1 MKKKLIISISAVL
14 SLLIIGGGTFAVY
27 TANRP
32 QTAPVASVQPVKTPP
47 TVPEL
52 LKLVNA
58 ERAKVGVAPLTID
71 ENMMTTAQWKSDDMH
86 NRGYLS
92 HWPATIDGQPN
103 TKKYTVDKDM
113 RRLLDQTCTES
124 SENYYYEMPMATS
137 TEAMSWW
144 EHSAPHIAAIKNARY
159 TKTGFGIS
167 ANQIVVEHFC
177 IAR

>member
-52 LKLVNA
+52 LRLVNA
-58 ERAKVGVAPLTID
+58 ERAKVGVAPLAID
-71 ENMMTTAQWKSDDMH
+71 ERLNQSAQKKADDMYDNH
-86 NRGYLS
+86 YFGHVSPVDGRHGYEYA
-92 HWPATIDGQPN
+92 HDVMPECAE
-103 TKKYTVDKDM
+103 V
-113 RRLLDQTCTES
+113 
-124 SENYYYEMPMATS
+124 SENIRDNDVRINTS
-137 TEAMSWW
+137 QEVVSGWDS
-144 EHSAPHIAAIKNARY
+144 SAPHYKAMINSKAYR
-159 TKTGFGIS
+159 TGFGIS
-167 ANQIVVEHFC
+167 HDQVVEHFC